1 MIVTGAAKG
10 GSTLFSTYMVQHPK
24 FHHAQPKEL
33 HQFSQLEDVIPHRYL
48 KAFGYQEEGDGI
60 LSGENTPV
68 YMFEEATMRRMAE
81 SAPFMKLILVL
92 RHPTDRAYSEYNMY
106 MDIEAQGQLSR
117 DWFHSVLDELIE
129 CMDRVHRT
137 HNNGQPG
144 AKYEFPTDMCLGE
157 FPKKTV
163 TWNHLLMVRDAF
175 RNENALPM
183 ARRGRYTRCLKA
195 KRDFGE
201 CSLGF
206 FNDMDFI
213 PKDDSRYF
221 NRGFYD
227 KHVEW
232 TYKHFPKE
240 QVLILFYEDLVADP
254 AATMQ
259 RAFEHIGL
267 PDFAV
272 QPRNKQETKEDIS
285 THFSSFFMN
294 TAWSISKK
302 PPLEESVRQAVD
314 KYYEKSIAGLSKYV
328 QLPAKWSVRGKKKIA
343 PQTEL

>member
-1 MIVTGAAKG
+1 MVQLPTAWDADARHNTDAAEIESIGASDTSSDGFNSLPQCKGKNMDASWKWDGQRCCQKQAYDGSKLLCWPTMIVTGAAKG

-201 CSLGF
+201 SSLGF
-206 FNDMDFI
+206 F
-213 PKDDSRYF
+213 
-221 NRGFYD
+221 
-227 KHVEW
+227 
-232 TYKHFPKE
+232 
-240 QVLILFYEDLVADP
+240 
-254 AATMQ
+254 
-259 RAFEHIGL
+259 
-267 PDFAV
+267 
-272 QPRNKQETKEDIS
+272 
-285 THFSSFFMN
+285 
-294 TAWSISKK
+294 
-302 PPLEESVRQAVD
+302 
-314 KYYEKSIAGLSKYV
+314 
-328 QLPAKWSVRGKKKIA
+328 
-343 PQTEL
+343 